1 MKYEFGGVKL
11 LKKSKSLRPLS
22 FHNSTHLVLRLKDG
36 LPLLFDPHDK
46 RLKKHI
52 NQMANKYQ
60 IRIYHLIFNHT
71 HMHAAILLSNRKFY
85 VSFIRELTAFLVKYF
100 TDQLKIPGLILKNIF
115 AHRPYT
121 RSVVWGKAY
130 RILVNYM
137 KKNELES
144 GVQQMAPAQRPRSSK
159 NQKPH
164 SAKILHSQRVH
175 DQLWLRDV
183 ESG

>member
-1 MKYEFGGVKL
+1 MKSERGGVKL
-11 LKKSKSLRPLS
+11 YKKRKSLRPLS

-46 RLKKHI
+46 RLKNHVFQIAK
-52 NQMANKYQ
+52 KYQ

-71 HMHAAILLSNRKFY
+71 HMHAAILLMNRKSY

-100 TDQLKIPGLILKNIF
+100 TDQLKIPGLIFKNIF
-115 AHRPYT
+115 AYRPYT
-121 RSVVWGKAY
+121 RSVLWGKAY

-144 GVQQMAPAQRPRSSK
+144 GVRQMESALIRKSTKKRSLTPAENHRPPLK
-159 NQKPH
+159 HHQM
-164 SAKILHSQRVH
+164 
-175 DQLWLRDV
+175 WLL
-183 ESG
+183 S

>member
-11 LKKSKSLRPLS
+11 HKKRKSLRPLS

-36 LPLLFDPHDK
+36 LPLLFDPHDI
-46 RLKKHI
+46 RLKHHI
-52 NQMANKYQ
+52 YQMAKKYQ

-71 HMHAAILLSNRKFY
+71 HMHGVILLSNRKSY

-100 TDQLKIPGLILKNIF
+100 TDQLKIPGIIFKNIF
-115 AHRPYT
+115 ANRPYT
-121 RSVVWGKAY
+121 RSVMWGKAY

-144 GVQQMAPAQRPRSSK
+144 GVRQMESAPIRKSTESIKPQREP
-159 NQKPH
+159 
-164 SAKILHSQRVH
+164 L
-175 DQLWLRDV
+175 QLWLI
-183 ESG
+183 